1 MVPDD
6 QFRREV
12 ERIMQGSMAELVR
25 DMQDIAA
32 DIDALAR
39 EAESGNH
46 ERLADLLRAALE
58 EALKETKGPYAGHM
72 ASPNSGT

>member
-39 EAESGNH
+39 EAEAGNH

-58 EALKETKGPYAGHM
+58 EALKETRGRAAGRM
-72 ASPNSGT
+72 TLPDSGT